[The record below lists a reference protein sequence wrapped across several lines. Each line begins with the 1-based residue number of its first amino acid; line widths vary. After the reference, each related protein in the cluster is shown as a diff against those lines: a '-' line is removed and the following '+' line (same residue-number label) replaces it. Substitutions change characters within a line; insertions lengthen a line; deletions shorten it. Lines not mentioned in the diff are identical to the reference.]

1 MERSKLRIA
10 LVAVVLLGA
19 GPSSSTFA
27 QEDATWMQFTVVNV
41 LPERWDDYIE
51 LQLQEVNPGL
61 RAAGVPWRSVWR
73 TAEFGNNYELTFV
86 IPITDLTQYDSG
98 GPLARVMEPNRLQRV
113 RDRIRRFTVSR
124 RSYAVKHRTD
134 LSIESDEVGELFLL
148 RVSTIQ
154 VSPGRT
160 ADWER
165 FLAEN
170 LPKFAGA
177 DLIFGVYQR
186 IFGPGPTAW
195 LIAENH
201 ASFAELEQPSILAR
215 TFGTQVDQM
224 ASRLAGVLVSIE
236 RTVLRYEAE
245 LSYSGPPASE
255 P

>member
-10 LVAVVLLGA
+10 LVAVVLLVV
-19 GPSSSTFA
+19 GPSPATFA
-27 QEDATWMQFTVVNV
+27 QEDAPWMQLTTVNV
-41 LPERWDDYIE
+41 VPERWDDYIE

-73 TAEFGNNYELTFV
+73 TAEFGNSYELTFV
-86 IPITDLTQYDSG
+86 IPISDFTQYDSG
-98 GPLARVMEPNRLQRV
+98 GPLARVMEPERLQRV

-124 RSYAVKHRTD
+124 RSYAIRHRTD
-134 LSIESDEVGELFLL
+134 LSIEADVSGLFLS

-154 VSPGRT
+154 VAPGRT

-186 IFGPGPTAW
+186 VFGPGPTAW
-195 LIAENH
+195 LIVENH
-201 ASFAELEQPSILAR
+201 ASFAELKQPSILAR
-215 TFGTQVDQM
+215 TFGSQVNEV
-224 ASRLAGVLVSIE
+224 ASTLAGVLVSIE
-236 RTVLRYEAE
+236 RTVVRYEAE
-245 LSYSGPPASE
+245 LSY
-255 P
+255 